1 MSYIRKTIAAAS
13 AAALAVSLA
22 GCTPNIGG
30 GSRNAITVDG
40 VEVPAGVF
48 IYYTIQSYKE
58 AASVLKGNTG
68 TDPSVKDVRNSNID
82 SVDSTD
88 WIQNKATEYVVDYV
102 NIQKEFDAIGVALS
116 QEDIDEAEEMANYYY
131 YEQDPL
137 LVENGVSL
145 DSMIAISQGI
155 YKEQEVFKH
164 YYGFDS
170 EEGCSEDELKDYF
183 EENYARVKY
192 LSISLTDSEGNKV
205 SADEERKLR
214 DLAEEYAEQINSKS
228 TELEK
233 MQEVDAVSQAYDE
246 YKAASTTTAADVA
259 IVTTTT
265 TTTTTA
271 DASETTT
278 TTTTDPYANER
289 LIRRTTTTSA
299 DAASD
304 ETVGTQ
310 AQTEEEDEETKNS
323 NKFKDYIFGELG
335 MDKAEV
341 YDYSDEAIYV
351 VIRGD
356 LRERMNEDGY
366 WTENYITSL
375 QSERYQDAFV
385 KKMEEKADKLS
396 VEKNKSAYRRYS
408 PFKLVL
414 EEEEQ

>member
-1 MSYIRKTIAAAS
+1 MSYIRKTIAAVS
-13 AAALAVSLA
+13 AAALAASMA

-30 GSRNAITVDG
+30 GSRTAVTVDG
-40 VEVPAGVF
+40 YEVPAGVF
-48 IYYTIQSYKE
+48 IYYTMQGYDE
-58 AASVLKGNTG
+58 AASVLQGNTG
-68 TDPSVKDVRNSNID
+68 TAPTAKEVRNSNID
-82 SVDSTD
+82 SIDSTD
-88 WIQNKATEYVVDYV
+88 WIQNKATEYAVDYV
-102 NIQKEFDAIGVALS
+102 NIQKEFEAIGGTLT
-116 QEDIDEAEEMANYYY
+116 QEEIDSAEEMANSFYAQNELYA
-131 YEQDPL
+131 
-137 LVENGVSL
+137 ENGVSL
-145 DSMIAISQGI
+145 DSMIDIALGI
-155 YKEQEVFKH
+155 YKEQAIFKH

-183 EENYARVKY
+183 DENYARVKY
-192 LSISLTDSEGNKV
+192 LQISLTDSEGNKV

-214 DLAEEYAEQINSKS
+214 TLAEEYAEQINSKS

-233 MQEVDAVSQAYDE
+233 LQEVEAVSQAYDE

-259 IVTTTT
+259 VVTTTT
-265 TTTTTA
+265 TTTS

-289 LIRRTTTTSA
+289 LVKKNTTTTA
-299 DAASD
+299 DAASN

-310 AQTEEEDEETKNS
+310 AQTEEEDESTENA
-323 NKFKDYIFGELG
+323 NKFNDFIFGELD

-366 WTENYITSL
+366 WTDNYITRL
-375 QSERYQDAFV
+375 QSERYQDSFV
-385 KKMEEKADKLS
+385 KKMEEKSGKLV
-396 VEKNKSAYRRYS
+396 VEKNKRAYKRYS

-414 EEEEQ
+414 EEEE

>member
-1 MSYIRKTIAAAS
+1 MSSIRKSIAAAS
-13 AAALAVSLA
+13 AAVLAVSLA

-30 GSRNAITVDG
+30 GSRNAVTVDG
-40 VEVPAGVF
+40 IDVPAGVF
-48 IYYTIQSYKE
+48 IFYTMQSYDE

-68 TDPSVKDVRNSNID
+68 TKPTVKDVRNSNID

-88 WIQNKATEYVVDYV
+88 WIQNKATDYVIDYV
-102 NIQKEFDAIGVALS
+102 NIQKEFDAIGGTLS

-131 YEQDPL
+131 AQDPRL
-137 LVENGVSL
+137 AENGVSL
-145 DSMIAISQGI
+145 DSLIAISQGM

-183 EENYARVKY
+183 DENYARVKY

-214 DLAEEYAEQINSKS
+214 DLAKDYAEQINSKS

-233 MQEVDAVSQAYDE
+233 MQEVEAVSQAYDE
-246 YKAASTTTAADVA
+246 YKAASTTTAAEVA
-259 IVTTTT
+259 IVTT

-299 DAASD
+299 DAASE

-310 AQTEEEDEETKNS
+310 AQTEEEDEDTKNS

-335 MDKAEV
+335 MGKAEV

-366 WTENYITSL
+366 WTENYITSF

-385 KKMEEKADKLS
+385 KKMEEKSGKLA

-408 PFKLVL
+408 PFKLIL
-414 EEEEQ
+414 EEEEQEQ